1 MFAGTVSAVREAMAE
16 LVSSAGIS
24 YLLCRFAFGGMA
36 VEASLKTVELFVDE
50 VMPALGV
57 CRAGADP

>member
-57 CRAGADP
+57 